1 MKAGNLRLL
10 PLVGGALL
18 ACGLVSGARALEP
31 DVLFGRVSPS
41 VWSVRTFD
49 AQERVLRNGS
59 AVVVAPG
66 RLLTACHVLAKAST
80 FVIRQDNVTYG
91 ATLEQPDPARDLC
104 QIRVAN
110 FNAPP
115 VPVAPAG
122 AARVGQRVYAVG
134 NPRGLENTLT
144 EGMLTGLRGGED
156 PSVPLLQTT
165 AAVPQGASGG
175 GLFDAEG
182 RLLGI
187 TSAVAPDGGS
197 GGVAIPAS
205 FLAELPE
212 RAQAALAARSPEP
225 AGARA
230 AAGAAP
236 APASALRVGDV
247 LEYER
252 TDRLTG
258 ARIPVTYRVDRAS
271 GDELSF
277 NAGGRI
283 EKTDGRV
290 VSVTTPVGGIYDTA
304 SPPGGW
310 VRKDIRPGM
319 LWYLDYAPAT
329 GEKLR
334 YELKATAGGE
344 RATKVDG
351 NEVQAVEISYEGWI
365 YSGYAGGA
373 PLAPRAT
380 RLFVKLLYAPALA
393 RVVRFEA
400 RNNRPP
406 FSATDETLELLRIT
420 R

>member
-1 MKAGNLRLL
+1 MRAGNPRLL
-10 PLVGGALL
+10 PFAGCAVL
-18 ACGLVSGARALEP
+18 ACGLVSGARAIEP

-49 AQERVLRNGS
+49 AQERPLRNGS

-66 RLLTACHVLAKAST
+66 RLVTACHVLAKAST

-156 PSVPLLQTT
+156 PDLPLLQMT
-165 AAVPQGASGG
+165 AAVSQGASGG

-187 TSAVAPDGGS
+187 TSAAAPDGGN

-205 FLAELPE
+205 FFAELPV
-212 RAQAALAARSPEP
+212 RAQAAMAARGREP

-230 AAGAAP
+230 ALT
-236 APASALRVGDV
+236 PASPLRMGDA
-247 LEYER
+247 LEYVR

-258 ARIPVTYRVDRAS
+258 TRIPVTYRVDRVS
-271 GDELSF
+271 GDEVSF

-290 VSVTTPVGGIYDTA
+290 LSVTTPVGGIYDTA

-310 VRKDIRPGM
+310 VRKDVRPGM
-319 LWYLDYAPAT
+319 LWYLDYVPAT

-344 RATKVDG
+344 RTTKVDG

-380 RLFVKLLYAPALA
+380 RLSIKLLYAPGLA

-400 RNNRPP
+400 QNTRPP
-406 FSATDETLELLRIT
+406 FSATDETLELVRVT